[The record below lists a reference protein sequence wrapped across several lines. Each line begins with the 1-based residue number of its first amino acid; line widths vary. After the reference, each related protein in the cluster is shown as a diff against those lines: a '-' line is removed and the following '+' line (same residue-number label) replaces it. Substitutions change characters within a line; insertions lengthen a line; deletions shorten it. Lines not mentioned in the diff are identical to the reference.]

1 MTRATHE
8 GDAASSA
15 VIQKKRMKISAVAD
29 IIEQMEKQKRKSR
42 GLLAGLIIMI
52 IALVFAGL
60 YILVKNKMIH
70 VNELCISSRD
80 VVGVDISWYQGDVNM
95 DQLSKQGV
103 SFIYIKATEGASHT
117 DSRFRENW
125 IKASQSNL
133 MRGAYHF
140 FSFES
145 SGAEQAKHFIEVV
158 GDLDG
163 NLIPVVDVEYYENMK
178 LEPPAK
184 EDLIRELHACLNTL
198 EAYYNIKP
206 MIYCSRAVYR
216 DYLAGEI
223 DDYPMWV
230 RSIYLPAGVEGW
242 KDWTMWQYSDTTQLD
257 GYSGGEKYIDMN
269 VLSQDVTLED
279 LTVH

>member
-1 MTRATHE
+1 MET
-8 GDAASSA
+8 
-15 VIQKKRMKISAVAD
+15 VIQKKRMKKSSTAD

-42 GLLAGLIIMI
+42 GLLTGLIILI

-70 VNELCISSRD
+70 VNELCISPGD
-80 VVGVDISWYQGDVNM
+80 VIGVDVSWYQGDVDMN
-95 DQLSKQGV
+95 QLSKQGI
-103 SFIYIKATEGASHT
+103 SFIYIKATEGATHT
-117 DSRFRENW
+117 DRRFRENW
-125 IKASQSNL
+125 IKAGQDNL
-133 MRGAYHF
+133 PRGAYHF

-145 SGAEQAKHFIEVV
+145 SGVEQAMHFIEVV
-158 GDLDG
+158 GDLKGD
-163 NLIPVVDVEYYENMK
+163 LIPVVDVEYYENMK

-184 EDLIRELHACLNTL
+184 EDLIEELHACLDTL
-198 EAYYNIKP
+198 EAYYNVRP
-206 MIYCSRAVYR
+206 MIYCSRAVYK

-269 VLSQDVTLED
+269 VLSKDVTIED
-279 LTVH
+279 LTVR